1 MERKWTPGPWVAGP
15 RYRSIISDNP
25 TGYEDEDSIEA
36 YGGHLVC
43 ESVKWDA
50 NAHLIAAAPDLY
62 EALKRAAMWIEAGN
76 DRTGPVLRQCYAA
89 LDKARGEA

>member
-1 MERKWTPGPWVAGP
+1 MSERKWTPGPWAVRDARGIRGANGECVASTYCAAP
-15 RYRSIISDNP
+15 A
-25 TGYEDEDSIEA
+25 ED
-36 YGGHLVC
+36 
-43 ESVKWDA
+43 
-50 NAHLIAAAPDLY
+50 AHLIAAAPDLY